1 MELMFYAR
9 GTGRTSCKPKKS
21 PRGHLDSTSAWSKAG
36 ANHTHGTARR
46 KGQIKSLQQA
56 LRNGTL
62 IKILWKIF
70 LDIAFFVFCTR
81 FLATFRHMW
90 ELPHWICLSFRCCKG
105 SSKCSSSSSGTFG
118 SMSRGSSMCSL
129 LYRSRCPRDTAW
141 YGVCHSKSSEWTQV
155 SSIRCKSTALFAE
168 ICVTELFMTEVYPA
182 PAVKSNMLKHV
193 RGT

>member
-1 MELMFYAR
+1 MHVEPEELHANRRSHPEDIWTVLRHGAR
-9 GTGRTSCKPKKS
+9 QGRITHMARLEGKDPWIFAQGTPKWNLNKN
-21 PRGHLDSTSAWSKAG
+21 PVKD
-36 ANHTHGTARR
+36 
-46 KGQIKSLQQA
+46 IP
-56 LRNGTL
+56 
-62 IKILWKIF
+62 I
-70 LDIAFFVFCTR
+70 DIAFFVFCTR
-81 FLATFRHMW
+81 FLAIFPHMW

-118 SMSRGSSMCSL
+118 SMSRGS
-129 LYRSRCPRDTAW
+129 SRCPRDTAW

-168 ICVTELFMTEVYPA
+168 ICVTELLMTEVYPA

>member
-1 MELMFYAR
+1 MHVEPEELHANRRSHPEDIWTVLRHGAR
-9 GTGRTSCKPKKS
+9 QGRITHMARLEGKDPWIFAQGTPKWNLNKN
-21 PRGHLDSTSAWSKAG
+21 PVKD
-36 ANHTHGTARR
+36 
-46 KGQIKSLQQA
+46 IP
-56 LRNGTL
+56 
-62 IKILWKIF
+62 I
-70 LDIAFFVFCTR
+70 DIAFFVFCTR
-81 FLATFRHMW
+81 FLAIFPHMW

-118 SMSRGSSMCSL
+118 SMSRGSSTCSL

-168 ICVTELFMTEVYPA
+168 ICVTELLMTEVYPA